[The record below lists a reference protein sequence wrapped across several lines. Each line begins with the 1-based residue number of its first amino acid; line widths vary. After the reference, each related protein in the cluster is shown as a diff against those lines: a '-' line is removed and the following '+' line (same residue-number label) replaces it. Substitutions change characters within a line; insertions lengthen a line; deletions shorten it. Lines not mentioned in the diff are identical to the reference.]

1 MTAVVRALNLVPRIG
16 GDRAAGARAPHT
28 PGDGGLHG
36 VPSLRGVRIYQR
48 QPMEP
53 PGGVRGDGA
62 GVVQA
67 HRVGAYRGSRRR
79 HWRKSLT
86 RPHASYGKY
95 GTEIFVDEESDGSAA
110 DASQDD
116 LNLVGALVDQDAIDA
131 QAAEQERI
139 DAEMLER
146 LEKSQWDGLEEL
158 EDIIEVRGYDPRAI
172 SAYFWRHPGQLARR
186 TAEVVKAIATI
197 GALLNSKKYEDLVP
211 TIEKLGP
218 TYVKFG
224 QALASRADL
233 VGEELAAELERLQ
246 DEMEPAPIEL
256 ARAIVREECPKAL
269 PVLASDRLSPRRPS
283 RRCTAARSTA
293 SRSRSR
299 CRGPASRRA

>member
-1 MTAVVRALNLVPRIG
+1 MTAVARALNLVPRIG

-36 VPSLRGVRIYQR
+36 GCLRSAGSASTSDSRWSHPAGAGR
-48 QPMEP
+48 
-53 PGGVRGDGA
+53 RA

-79 HWRKSLT
+79 HWRTSLT

-95 GTEIFVDEESDGSAA
+95 GAEIFVDEESDGSAV

-146 LEKSQWDGLEEL
+146 LEKLVFPPFL
-158 EDIIEVRGYDPRAI
+158 
-172 SAYFWRHPGQLARR
+172 LARG
-186 TAEVVKAIATI
+186 T
-197 GALLNSKKYEDLVP
+197 
-211 TIEKLGP
+211 
-218 TYVKFG
+218 
-224 QALASRADL
+224 
-233 VGEELAAELERLQ
+233 
-246 DEMEPAPIEL
+246 
-256 ARAIVREECPKAL
+256 
-269 PVLASDRLSPRRPS
+269 PS
-283 RRCTAARSTA
+283 RTGQGHPCRCIGLDQLPGR
-293 SRSRSR
+293 
-299 CRGPASRRA
+299 